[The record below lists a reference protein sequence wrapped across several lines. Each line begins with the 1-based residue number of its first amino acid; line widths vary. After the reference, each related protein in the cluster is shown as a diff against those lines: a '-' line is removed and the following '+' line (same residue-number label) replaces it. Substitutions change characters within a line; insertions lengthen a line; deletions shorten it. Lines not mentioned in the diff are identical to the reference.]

1 MNNNMG
7 LCFLAKNWKLLRDNI
22 PPEFF
27 STGIESTGNFRLK
40 YKNTISQKIGKS
52 FFTFWSY
59 NSIFEA
65 DFFMGSKMS
74 YDPP

>member
-7 LCFLAKNWKLLRDNI
+7 LCFLAKNWKLLWDNI

-40 YKNTISQKIGKS
+40 YKNTIFQKILGKS
-52 FFTFWSY
+52 FLR
-59 NSIFEA
+59 FEA
-65 DFFMGSKMS
+65 DFWWGQKCHMT
-74 YDPP
+74 P